1 MLTSLVARGRGQLFQ
16 YQSRGCHNDLSVV
29 VLSGMIQ
36 VTRKDNKEGVENLIR
51 RFNRKVQS
59 AGVIATVKNNE
70 FFTKPISKRE
80 RREKAI
86 IRKERKADKIRRIR
100 LGQR

>member
-1 MLTSLVARGRGQLFQ
+1 
-16 YQSRGCHNDLSVV
+16 
-29 VLSGMIQ
+29 MIQ
-36 VTRKDNKEGVENLIR
+36 VTRKDNKEGLENLIR
-51 RFNRKVQS
+51 RFNRKVAS

-86 IRKERKADKIRRIR
+86 IRKARKNEKNEANSLRPEIANNAKR
-100 LGQR
+100 

>member
-1 MLTSLVARGRGQLFQ
+1 MVT
-16 YQSRGCHNDLSVV
+16 
-29 VLSGMIQ
+29 

-51 RFNRKVQS
+51 RFNRKFQQ
-59 AGVIATVKNNE
+59 AGVLAVVKDNE
-70 FFTKPISKRE
+70 FFKKPMSKRD

-86 IRKERKADKIRRIR
+86 IRKARKAEKTKRIR

>member
-1 MLTSLVARGRGQLFQ
+1 
-16 YQSRGCHNDLSVV
+16 
-29 VLSGMIQ
+29 MIQ

-51 RFNRKVQS
+51 RFNRKVQQ
-59 AGVIATVKNNE
+59 AGVIAVSKNNE
-70 FFTKPISKRE
+70 FFTKPLSKRE

-86 IRKERKADKIRRIR
+86 IRKSRKAEKMKRIR